1 MSETLY
7 RKYRPQTF
15 SEIIG
20 QAHIVRTL
28 SNAVKHD
35 RVGQAYLFTGP
46 RGTGKTSVARILAK
60 TVNCANLASEG
71 RANTKL
77 NIRRSDAKA
86 DTFLDSCG
94 KCQNCKLIEDDRSLD
109 IIEIDAA
116 SNTGVDNIRELRE
129 TVNLPPTS
137 LRYKVYIID
146 EVHMLSTG
154 AFNALLKTLEEPPS
168 HVIFILATTE
178 IHKIPETILSRCQR
192 FDFTRLPFQSIVE
205 KLSFIAK
212 SEKVKIDQ
220 EALEMI
226 AISSEGGMRD
236 AESLLGQ
243 IISLEDK
250 KITAKEVEEI
260 LGTTDRKFAYKFA
273 DSIISNET
281 DSAISKIN
289 TLLED
294 GYDLEIFTKTFINYL
309 RQLMLISVDEK
320 LKEYFTY
327 ELPKEQLEKMVAQ
340 VSRTSLPKIISM
352 INIFLEAQ
360 EKISRSAIP
369 QLPLEI
375 AIIKAT
381 RNFPEN
387 QGSSSEEG
395 TAMVKGSVA
404 ASPGTASPPV
414 KAIVLEKKPPL
425 KVEIETKIK
434 TEKTDEKKSETLE
447 ASDLDIATVK
457 ENWGKLLLDIRPYNH
472 SLNALLYNCQV
483 IKIEGAKITI
493 ATPYDF
499 YREKLSDPNNKL
511 TIEEVFSSIL
521 GLKIS
526 ITTVVDRSL
535 VPQKALEEIV
545 LAEEKKSQPAG
556 NASRSDAGRQDTL
569 LTSALEIMGGK
580 LVEE

>member
-7 RKYRPQTF
+7 RKYRPNTF

-20 QAHIVRTL
+20 QTHIVRTL
-28 SNAVKHD
+28 SNAIKHD

-60 TVNCANLASEG
+60 TVNCLDM
-71 RANTKL
+71 K
-77 NIRRSDAKA
+77 K
-86 DTFLDSCG
+86 DTFIDSCG
-94 KCQNCKLIEDDRSLD
+94 KCQNCRLIEDNRSLD

-137 LRYKVYIID
+137 LKYKVYIID

-154 AFNALLKTLEEPPS
+154 AFNALLKTLEEPPA

-178 IHKIPETILSRCQR
+178 IHKVPETILSRCQR

-260 LGTTDRKFAYKFA
+260 LGTTDRKFAYEFA
-273 DSIISNET
+273 DSIISNKTE
-281 DSAISKIN
+281 SAISKIN
-289 TLLED
+289 SLLSD
-294 GYDLEIFTKTFINYL
+294 GYDLEIFNKTFINYL
-309 RQLMLISVDEK
+309 RQLMLLSVDEK
-320 LKEYFTY
+320 LKQYFTY
-327 ELPKEQLEKMVAQ
+327 ELPKEQLEKMVVQ
-340 VSRTSLPKIISM
+340 VSRTTLPKVISV

-381 RNFPEN
+381 RTFPEE
-387 QGSSSEEG
+387 QGSSYEES
-395 TAMVKGSVA
+395 TAKVKDPSVTT
-404 ASPGTASPPV
+404 PNEVRPPV
-414 KAIVLEKKPPL
+414 KTSALEKEPL
-425 KVEIETKIK
+425 LKAETKTNTKIEK
-434 TEKTDEKKSETLE
+434 TEEEKNSLPEGT
-447 ASDLDIATVK
+447 SLDIAKVK
-457 ENWGKLLLDIRPYNH
+457 DNWNKLLFDIRPYNH

-483 IKIEGAKITI
+483 VAVEGTKITI

-499 YREKLSDPNNKL
+499 YREKLNDPSNKL
-511 TIEEVFSSIL
+511 TIEKVFSSIL
-521 GLKIS
+521 GLKIY
-526 ITTVVDRSL
+526 ITTTVDRSL
-535 VPQKALEEIV
+535 VPQKALEEIALV
-545 LAEEKKSQPAG
+545 EEKKSQ
-556 NASRSDAGRQDTL
+556 QDTL